1 MKYEYKAIEDI
12 GDIFDK
18 RVLLRL
24 DLNVPVKDGVVA
36 DDFRIKQSLKT
47 LEFLK
52 EKGARIIIVSHI
64 EGEIKTLKPVYEYL
78 NALFPLKAFVPSYD
92 GTADIPEIESL
103 HAREALLCEN
113 LRQYD
118 GEKANDETFARNLA
132 ARADLYVNEA
142 FSVSHR
148 AHASIVGVTQFLPS
162 YAGFLFHQEVTRLSE
177 AFSPVRPALF
187 ILGGAKFDTKLPLLE
202 KFLRFYDYV
211 FVAGALANDVY
222 KFKGLEVGKSRVS
235 EGNLLTKEFVSKEN
249 LFTPIDVVV
258 DGPDG
263 VRVKKPEEVTKEEII
278 MDAGPATSEMLND
291 YIHRSKF
298 VLWNGPLGNYEK
310 GFKKPTEDL
319 AAYIASNSIRS
330 IIGGGDTLAA
340 VAAQNLLDKF
350 DFVSTAGGAMLD
362 FLANDTVPGVE
373 ALSAGMKKF

>member
-1 MKYEYKAIEDI
+1 MKYEYKTIEDA

-24 DLNVPVKDGVVA
+24 DLNVPIKNGVVA
-36 DDFRIKQSLKT
+36 DDFRIRQSLKT

-52 EKGARIIIVSHI
+52 DKGARVIIVSHI
-64 EGEIKTLKPVYEYL
+64 EGEITTLKPVYEYL
-78 NALFPLKAFVPSYD
+78 NTLFPLKAFVASYD
-92 GTADIPEIESL
+92 GDAPIPEIESL
-103 HAREALLCEN
+103 HARETLLCEN
-113 LRQYD
+113 LRQYE
-118 GEKANDETFARNLA
+118 GEKANDESFARNLA
-132 ARADLYVNEA
+132 KRADLYVNEA

-148 AHASIVGVTQFLPS
+148 PHASIIGIPPYLPS
-162 YAGFLFHQEVTRLSE
+162 YAGFVFHQEVTNLSE
-177 AFSPVRPALF
+177 AFSPLRPALF
-187 ILGGAKFDTKLPLLE
+187 VLGGAKFDTKLPLLE

-211 FVAGALANDVY
+211 FVGGALANDVF

-235 EGNLLTKEFVSKEN
+235 EGDILTKDFVAKEN
-249 LFTPIDVVV
+249 LFTPVDVVTE
-258 DGPDG
+258 GPKG
-263 VRVKKPEEVTKEEII
+263 VSVKKPNEVEKDEII
-278 MDAGPATSEMLND
+278 MDAGPATSEQLND
-291 YIHRSKF
+291 YIRRSKF

-319 AAYIASNSIRS
+319 ASYIASNSIRS

-340 VAAQNLLDKF
+340 VASQNLLDKF

-362 FLANDTVPGVE
+362 FLANDTLPGLE

>member
-1 MKYEYKAIEDI
+1 MKYEYKTIEDI

-24 DLNVPVKDGVVA
+24 DLNVPVKDGVVV

-52 EKGARIIIVSHI
+52 EKGARLIIVSHI
-64 EGEIKTLKPVYEYL
+64 EGEVKTLKPVFEHL
-78 NALFPLKAFVPSYD
+78 NTMFPLKAFVTKFD
-92 GTADIPEIESL
+92 GSAEIPEIESL
-103 HAREALLCEN
+103 HAREAVLCEN
-113 LRQYD
+113 LRQYE
-118 GEKANDETFARNLA
+118 GEKVNDETFAHDLA
-132 ARADLYVNEA
+132 KRADLYVNEA

-177 AFSPVRPALF
+177 AFSPLRPALF
-187 ILGGAKFDTKLPLLE
+187 VLGGAKFDTKLPLLE
-202 KFLRFYDYV
+202 KFMRFYDYV
-211 FVAGALANDVY
+211 FVGGALANDVF

-235 EGNLLTKEFVSKEN
+235 EGNVLTKDFIAKEN
-249 LFTPIDVVV
+249 LFTPVDVVV
-258 DGPDG
+258 DGPQG
-263 VRVKKPEEVTKEEII
+263 VKVKKPNEVEKDEII
-278 MDAGPATSEMLND
+278 MDAGPGTSEQLNE
-291 YIHRSKF
+291 YIRRSKF
-298 VLWNGPLGNYEK
+298 ILWNGPLGNYEK

-319 AAYIASNSIRS
+319 ASYIASNSIRS

-340 VAAQNLLDKF
+340 VASQNLLDKF

-362 FLANDTVPGVE
+362 FLANDTLPGVE
-373 ALSAGMKKF
+373 ALSMGMKKF